1 MKYSIG
7 KTQKE
12 DIPAIADLEQHCF
25 SMPLTEKQIRS
36 LIEAGNTCFLTA
48 KMSDSGGCESEV
60 LGYIGMQTVLDEGY
74 ILNIAVSE
82 SYRQQ
87 GIADALMESI
97 EEESVRRSLAFIS
110 LEVRESNLA
119 AVSLYRKHG
128 YLLAGRRVNYYSRP
142 REDALIY
149 TKFFSEKQIKE
160 DSI

>member
-48 KMSDSGGCESEV
+48 KMSDPGGCESEV

-97 EEESVRRSLAFIS
+97 EEESVRPAQIVQRAVFLYVEKVVGVQILFAVDLIEFKQDFI
-110 LEVRESNLA
+110 
-119 AVSLYRKHG
+119 
-128 YLLAGRRVNYYSRP
+128 
-142 REDALIY
+142 
-149 TKFFSEKQIKE
+149 IKTPA
-160 DSI
+160 